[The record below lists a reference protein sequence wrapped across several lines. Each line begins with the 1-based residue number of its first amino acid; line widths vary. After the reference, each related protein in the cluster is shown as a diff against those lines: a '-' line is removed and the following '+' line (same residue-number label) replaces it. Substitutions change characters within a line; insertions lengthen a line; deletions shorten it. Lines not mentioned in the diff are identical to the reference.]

1 MYFKTCMTFFPPWK
15 TKGICSY
22 PNLTRSVRFDVNNVK
37 LHWFSLCLVASCAV
51 PNLNMLMRFSF
62 YIQDAIREWYGLG
75 TTWGRVNDGR
85 IFILKPCISYQTLLW
100 LCSWLVMLISAVNVP
115 VDECESTQLFWSLLC
130 AQAST
135 CVCVC
140 ISLRD
145 VSGCVGRCLIA
156 QMGLLLL
163 VFGLSRSDAV
173 EQKHSPR
180 VQIHYPPL
188 DLHLRLSLMLNCRQK
203 PWPGVNTHAL
213 THWAAVFIRF
223 MSVFLIF
230 CSFSS
235 VNNITIILSFIL
247 G

>member
-1 MYFKTCMTFFPPWK
+1 MSRSQLRRAKSEYANEILLLYSGCYKRVVRAWDDMRASKWWQNFHFKALHQL
-15 TKGICSY
+15 S
-22 PNLTRSVRFDVNNVK
+22 NASV
-37 LHWFSLCLVASCAV
+37 
-51 PNLNMLMRFSF
+51 
-62 YIQDAIREWYGLG
+62 
-75 TTWGRVNDGR
+75 T
-85 IFILKPCISYQTLLW
+85 

>member
-1 MYFKTCMTFFPPWK
+1 M
-15 TKGICSY
+15 S
-22 PNLTRSVRFDVNNVK
+22 RSQLRRAKSEYANEILLLYSGCYKRVVRAWDDMRASKWWQNFNFNA
-37 LHWFSLCLVASCAV
+37 LHQLSNASV
-51 PNLNMLMRFSF
+51 S
-62 YIQDAIREWYGLG
+62 
-75 TTWGRVNDGR
+75 
-85 IFILKPCISYQTLLW
+85 

-156 QMGLLLL
+156 HGCVGLLLL

-188 DLHLRLSLMLNCRQK
+188 DLHLRLSLMLNCHQK
-203 PWPGVNTHAL
+203 PWPGVGL
-213 THWAAVFIRF
+213 
-223 MSVFLIF
+223 
-230 CSFSS
+230 CD
-235 VNNITIILSFIL
+235 
-247 G
+247 